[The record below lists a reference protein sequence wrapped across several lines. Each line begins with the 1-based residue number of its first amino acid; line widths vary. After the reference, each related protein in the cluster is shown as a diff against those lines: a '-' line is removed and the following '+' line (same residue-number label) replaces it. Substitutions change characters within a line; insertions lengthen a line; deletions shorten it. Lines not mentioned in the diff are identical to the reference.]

1 MSNAVERLARNLC
14 STGGHCESCNANIGF
29 ECTAKQTAKKVID
42 LGYYFPTEGNW
53 VGCPYEPETA
63 AARTRSGQ
71 EHIIRDYCPFCGNRS
86 KDVGNFCSHCG
97 ARLRR
102 F

>member
-1 MSNAVERLARNLC
+1 MTTLKRLARNLC
-14 STGGHCESCNANIGF
+14 TTGGNCDQCNANIGF
-29 ECTAKQTAKKVID
+29 ECIPKQTAKKVID
-42 LGYYFPTEGNW
+42 LGYYFPAEGVW
-53 VGCPYEPETA
+53 VGNPYAPEEA
-63 AARTRSGQ
+63 VSRTRSGD

-102 F
+102 L